1 MKIMND
7 MVFTILLARKI
18 HMSDFIGFEVPNK
31 NIKYNKY

>member
-1 MKIMND
+1 MKTMND

-18 HMSDFIGFEVPNK
+18 YTSDFIGFEVPNK